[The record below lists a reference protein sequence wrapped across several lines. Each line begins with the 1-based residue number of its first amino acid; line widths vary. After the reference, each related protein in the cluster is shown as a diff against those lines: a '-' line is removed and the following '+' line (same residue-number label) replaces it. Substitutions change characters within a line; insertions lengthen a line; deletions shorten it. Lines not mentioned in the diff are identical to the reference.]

1 MSALDFP
8 ILTVIIAI
16 EHADASAMH
25 SGLLQKEG
33 R

>member
-1 MSALDFP
+1 MSAHDLL
-8 ILTVIIAI
+8 ILTLIAI

-25 SGLLQKEG
+25 RGLLQKEG